1 MGGGGGVAPSG
12 SGRSSPNPTLGSS
25 PVFSKMFVDAP
36 GSPVVMAYPNP
47 HVPPFPAPTLVQ
59 PVAQL
64 RQPYLVSTI
73 GAAASGAKKH
83 ASGAA
88 GSSSSSGRFLRHET
102 LRIRKIA
109 RCETLPFSKPK

>member
-88 GSSSSSGRFLRHET
+88 GSSSSSGRFLRKHYDFEGYS
-102 LRIRKIA
+102 
-109 RCETLPFSKPK
+109 EFSQ